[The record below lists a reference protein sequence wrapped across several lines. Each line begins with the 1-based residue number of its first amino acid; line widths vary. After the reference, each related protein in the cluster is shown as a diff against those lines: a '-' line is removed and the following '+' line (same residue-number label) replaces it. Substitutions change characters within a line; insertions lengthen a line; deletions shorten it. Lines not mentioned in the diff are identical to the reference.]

1 MAFVLPNEI
10 NSPVRAST
18 IDNDVFQIRITL
30 AEHGGDR
37 LLDKGRL
44 IERRRDYGNP
54 WEFQQDAN
62 SHLSICSKT
71 NSSMFQEFLIIGGEA
86 TRPGARFGG
95 AVGVSGPLKSN
106 RE

>member
-54 WEFQQDAN
+54 REFQQDAN
-62 SHLSICSKT
+62 SHLSIRSKT
-71 NSSMFQEFLIIGGEA
+71 NSMFQELLIIGGEA
-86 TRPGARFGG
+86 TRPVARSGG
-95 AVGVSGPLKSN
+95 AVGVSGPPK
-106 RE
+106 